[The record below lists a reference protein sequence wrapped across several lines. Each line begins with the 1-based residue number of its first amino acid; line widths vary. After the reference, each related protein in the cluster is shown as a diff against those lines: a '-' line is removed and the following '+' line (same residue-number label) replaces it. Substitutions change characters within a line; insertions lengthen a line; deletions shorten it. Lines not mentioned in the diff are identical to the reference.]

1 MLKHKLKLKLARR
14 LRTSQEIR
22 DRISPFNTPA
32 WHSHCK
38 AQQPKKKKKIV
49 KQLPIEPKKVEPQMI
64 APPITYS
71 NIPKKVSWFKKIFN
85 AKINR
90 KNNRDRSE

>member
-1 MLKHKLKLKLARR
+1 
-14 LRTSQEIR
+14 
-22 DRISPFNTPA
+22 
-32 WHSHCK
+32 
-38 AQQPKKKKKIV
+38 
-49 KQLPIEPKKVEPQMI
+49 MI